1 MKFAKTRLVKS
12 PSRGTQLSAGIDF
25 YVPKFNEHFLHDL
38 LAKNPEIRLST
49 ELETEFESSHVGDGF
64 IVIMPHDRILI
75 PSGIHVNFTEESKLI
90 GSILGLSENEF
101 GLSLNANNKSGVA
114 SKKGL
119 SFLASVVDQDY
130 QNEIHI
136 NVVNTSNYPVIIKE
150 DEKLIQFLL
159 QPVFF
164 NKLKEVELKNL
175 YQSESERGLGGFG
188 STDNK

>member
-1 MKFAKTRLVKS
+1 MKFSKTRLVKS

-25 YVPKFNEHFLHDL
+25 YVPKFDEKFVQDL
-38 LAKNPEIRLST
+38 MLKNLELRLSS
-49 ELETEFESSHVGDGF
+49 ELETEIEASHVGDGF
-64 IVIMPHDRILI
+64 IVLMPHDRILI
-75 PSGIHVNFTEESKLI
+75 PSGIYVNFNKESEFL
-90 GSILGLSENEF
+90 SSVLGITDSSF

-119 SFLASVVDQDY
+119 SFLAAVVDQDY
-130 QNEIHI
+130 QHEIHI
-136 NVVNTSNYPVIIKE
+136 NVVNTSNYPVIIRE

-164 NKLKEVELKNL
+164 NKLEEVELSHL
-175 YQSESERGLGGFG
+175 YDSSSERIGGFG